1 MGLRIDLLAVKQ
13 IILIVQGYEHP
24 RTGKSLILGRCSRL
38 LLQGLYH
45 VLHHEILIFD
55 LQILGLK
62 IVCILVS

>member
-1 MGLRIDLLAVKQ
+1 MGLRIYLLAVKQ

-24 RTGKSLILGRCSRL
+24 RTWKSLIFGHCSQL

-55 LQILGLK
+55 LQKVRLEIA
-62 IVCILVS
+62 CILAS